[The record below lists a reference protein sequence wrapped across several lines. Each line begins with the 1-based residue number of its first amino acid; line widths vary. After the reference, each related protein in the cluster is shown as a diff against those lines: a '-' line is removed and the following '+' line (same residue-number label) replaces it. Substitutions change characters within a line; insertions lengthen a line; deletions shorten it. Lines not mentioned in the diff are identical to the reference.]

1 MSVYCLGCQ
10 GGEVE
15 VVELLLD
22 AGAEVNHAAQD
33 KTMAVHLASAAKE
46 TKCQPCPPY
55 TPPPCKMK
63 LRVGLFLQKCLDPI
77 SICLYSFYNKK
88 AKLKCFFFS
97 HFWIHAAHHVFVKN
111 KSLLQEKNISK
122 YIDMGSN

>member
-1 MSVYCLGCQ
+1 MGWTGGYKPDYVYCLGCQ

-55 TPPPCKMK
+55 TPPLQNEIK
-63 LRVGLFLQKCLDPI
+63 GGTFLQKCLDPI

-97 HFWIHAAHHVFVKN
+97 
-111 KSLLQEKNISK
+111 LLNSCSASRFCKK
-122 YIDMGSN
+122 